1 MTTAIRTA
9 READLPAANRIARLA
24 FAEYEAAYP
33 EWIPVLRDTLPMTEL
48 AAEAEVLIAK
58 WEGVVVGTVAYVAP
72 GRMPRYDFFPPEWAL
87 LRMMA
92 VDPAHRGKG
101 IARAL
106 LDECVRLARQ
116 DSAHVLGLFT
126 TPTMKAAVSLY
137 KSAGFRYEFAI
148 GPMRGAPCD
157 VYALRL

>member
-1 MTTAIRTA
+1 MSIAIRTA
-9 READLPAANRIARLA
+9 REPDLPAANRIARLA

-33 EWIPVLRDTLPMTEL
+33 EWTPVLRDTLPMTEL
-48 AAEAEVLIAK
+48 AAEAEVLLAE
-58 WEGVVVGTVAYVAP
+58 WDGEFAGTVGYVPP
-72 GRMPRYDFFPPEWAL
+72 GRAPRYDFFPPEWAL

-101 IARAL
+101 IAQAL

-116 DSAHVLGLFT
+116 DNAHVLGLFT

-137 KSAGFRYEFAI
+137 RRAGFRYEFAI

-157 VYALRL
+157 VYVLPL